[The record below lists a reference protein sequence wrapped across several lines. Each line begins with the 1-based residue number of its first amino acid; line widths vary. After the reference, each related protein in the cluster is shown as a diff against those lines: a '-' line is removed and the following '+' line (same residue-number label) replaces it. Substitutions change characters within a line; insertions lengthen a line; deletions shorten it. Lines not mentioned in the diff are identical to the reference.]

1 MPTIQTIWP
10 ALLIG
15 LYASGFALMPATQQR
30 LLWALPPVAVQ
41 FSWWL
46 LRTADR
52 WVTVFLFAIL
62 TLPPL
67 PVKMGDSGPHIG
79 IAIAA
84 LGLVAGVL
92 RMDEWRGAM
101 RRSELLLLAYVL
113 ILLLSLAPAL
123 VIHPTSLVAA
133 SFVRVALF
141 AISIYVYFY
150 TAHGPAQRE
159 APAVRLMFYAGI
171 LSAAF
176 ACLDFVFQFPPPA
189 GFGPQYVWLSSGVY
203 RRAQGVFYEAS
214 TLGNVCVFFLI
225 FIAASLLRPVESKI
239 SRPMLTAGAAVFVAA
254 LVLSFS
260 RASLLNLGIALAAL
274 LYVNRR
280 RIRLMRLGL
289 FALTGSLIAAAATLA
304 FAPHALEFYFMR
316 MLGSMELL
324 AAGNEA
330 VLSGRVA
337 TWNFIGSYLADHPVQ
352 AMIGVGYKTLPY
364 SDFVGRRI
372 VADNAYL
379 SALLETGILGLTG
392 ILLLNLAI
400 LRIAFRSGSFYGQW
414 IGCFWIGQ
422 MFQMLSGDLLTYWRV
437 LPVYFWVLALSAREG
452 RAEHS

>member
-1 MPTIQTIWP
+1 
-10 ALLIG
+10 
-15 LYASGFALMPATQQR
+15 
-30 LLWALPPVAVQ
+30 
-41 FSWWL
+41 
-46 LRTADR
+46 
-52 WVTVFLFAIL
+52 
-62 TLPPL
+62 
-67 PVKMGDSGPHIG
+67 
-79 IAIAA
+79 
-84 LGLVAGVL
+84 
-92 RMDEWRGAM
+92 M
-101 RRSELLLLAYVL
+101 RRSELMMLAYVM

-123 VIHPTSLVAA
+123 VIHPTNLAAASLV
-133 SFVRVALF
+133 RVTLF

-150 TAHGPAQRE
+150 TAHGPSRQTE
-159 APAVRLMFYAGI
+159 PAISVVFYAGMI
-171 LSAAF
+171 SAAF

-189 GFGPQYVWLSSGVY
+189 GFGPQYIWLASGVY

-225 FIAASLLRPVESKI
+225 FIATSLLRPQAESKV
-239 SRPMLTAGAAVFVAA
+239 SRPALATGAAVFVGA
-254 LVLSFS
+254 LILSFS
-260 RASLLNLGIALAAL
+260 RASLLNLGIALTAL

-280 RIRLMRLGL
+280 RIRVMRLAV
-289 FALTGSLIAAAATLA
+289 FTLTGTLIAGAATLV
-304 FAPHALEFYFMR
+304 FAPQALEFYFMR

-337 TWNFIGSYLADHPVQ
+337 TWNFIGSYLAEHPVQ

-364 SDFVGRRI
+364 SDFIGRQI

-379 SALLETGILGLTG
+379 SALLETGILGLAG

-400 LRIAFRSGSFYGQW
+400 LRIAFRSASFYGQW

-437 LPVYFWVLALSAREG
+437 LPVYFWVLALAAREA